1 MRSIEFLRE
10 ANPYQGADAAK
21 FAAMSPEDQAWYTRG
36 GGKPDINDPY
46 IAMRAPNKGKPAAT
60 SSATGVGNPGEEA
73 AAQAAADKA
82 DTVAGATD
90 MSMGQAAAV
99 NAADTAASA
108 TDMSMGQAAAVNAAA
123 STPAAPTPAASPAKP
138 AANKSM
144 SPAIAAYASRM
155 GLLTNNKPNVDAIK
169 KFQTANGLTADG
181 IIGPNTAGA
190 ILSAQKPAS
199 PAANL
204 RGPAPA
210 QDRNQLAKALPA
222 NMTGQAAT
230 PANQYAA
237 PAAAPT
243 GQAGSGS
250 DKIRAEID
258 RFKSKNNMSLQANK
272 EYVARLQAKLDA
284 AAPTGQAAQPSATAT
299 TAAGAASKVNPM
311 PDPNRRT
318 GTVAQRDEWMSKY
331 GKTHNQDGTPK
342 SSNQAAAPAGQAA
355 TPTTSGG
362 RPVAAPAART
372 FEESVDMMRRLSTM
386 LKG

>member
-1 MRSIEFLRE
+1 MRSIEFLKE

-82 DTVAGATD
+82 DAVAG
-90 MSMGQAAAV
+90 
-99 NAADTAASA
+99 A

-237 PAAAPT
+237 PAA
-243 GQAGSGS
+243 
-250 DKIRAEID
+250 
-258 RFKSKNNMSLQANK
+258 
-272 EYVARLQAKLDA
+272 
-284 AAPTGQAAQPSATAT
+284 
-299 TAAGAASKVNPM
+299 SKVNPM

>member
-1 MRSIEFLRE
+1 
-10 ANPYQGADAAK
+10 
-21 FAAMSPEDQAWYTRG
+21 
-36 GGKPDINDPY
+36 
-46 IAMRAPNKGKPAAT
+46 MRAPNKGKPAAT

-82 DTVAGATD
+82 DAVAGATDMSMGQAAAVNAADTAASATD

-237 PAAAPT
+237 PAA
-243 GQAGSGS
+243 
-250 DKIRAEID
+250 
-258 RFKSKNNMSLQANK
+258 
-272 EYVARLQAKLDA
+272 
-284 AAPTGQAAQPSATAT
+284 
-299 TAAGAASKVNPM
+299 SKVNPM

>member
-1 MRSIEFLRE
+1 MRSIEFLKE

-82 DTVAGATD
+82 DAVAGATD

-108 TDMSMGQAAAVNAAA
+108 TDMSMGQAAAVNAADTAA
-123 STPAAPTPAASPAKP
+123 SATDMSMGQAAAVNAAAPTQAAPTQAAPTQAASPAKP
-138 AANKSM
+138 ATNKSM

-190 ILSAQKPAS
+190 ILSAQKPGG

-204 RGPAPA
+204 RGPASA
-210 QDRNQLAKALPA
+210 QERSSYAKAPPA

-230 PANQYAA
+230 PTK
-237 PAAAPT
+237 PAAV
-243 GQAGSGS
+243 QAAQPAVNPASA
-250 DKIRAEID
+250 KIRAEID
-258 RFKSKNNMSLQANK
+258 RFKSKNNMSLQANQ

-284 AAPTGQAAQPSATAT
+284 AAAPAAGQAAQP
-299 TAAGAASKVNPM
+299 
-311 PDPNRRT
+311 
-318 GTVAQRDEWMSKY
+318 
-331 GKTHNQDGTPK
+331 
-342 SSNQAAAPAGQAA
+342 
-355 TPTTSGG
+355 
-362 RPVAAPAART
+362 AAPAAPLKPGLGSSPMRENT
-372 FEESVDMMRRLSTM
+372 FEESVDMMRRMSTM

>member
-1 MRSIEFLRE
+1 
-10 ANPYQGADAAK
+10 
-21 FAAMSPEDQAWYTRG
+21 
-36 GGKPDINDPY
+36 
-46 IAMRAPNKGKPAAT
+46 
-60 SSATGVGNPGEEA
+60 
-73 AAQAAADKA
+73 
-82 DTVAGATD
+82 
-90 MSMGQAAAV
+90 MSMGQAGAV

-108 TDMSMGQAAAVNAAA
+108 TDMSMGQAGAVNAAA
-123 STPAAPTPAASPAKP
+123 STPAAPTPAAPTPAASPAKP

-190 ILSAQKPAS
+190 ILSAQKPGG

-204 RGPAPA
+204 RGPASA
-210 QDRNQLAKALPA
+210 QERSSYAKAPPA

-230 PANQYAA
+230 AA
-237 PAAAPT
+237 PA

-284 AAPTGQAAQPSATAT
+284 AAPAGQAAQPSATAT

-318 GTVAQRDEWMSKY
+318 GTIAQRDEWMSKY

-342 SSNQAAAPAGQAA
+342 SSNQAAAPAGQVA

>member
-82 DTVAGATD
+82 DAVAGATD
-90 MSMGQAAAV
+90 MSMGQAGAV

-123 STPAAPTPAASPAKP
+123 STPAAPTQAASPAKP

-181 IIGPNTAGA
+181 IIGPTTAGA
-190 ILSAQKPAS
+190 ILSAQKPGG

-204 RGPAPA
+204 RGPASA
-210 QDRNQLAKALPA
+210 QERSSYAKAPPA

-230 PANQYAA
+230 PTKPAA
-237 PAAAPT
+237 PANPT
-243 GQAGSGS
+243 NQSVSQRIATQPSV
-250 DKIRAEID
+250 ID
-258 RFKSKNNMSLQANK
+258 QGR
-272 EYVARLQAKLDA
+272 AKLGI
-284 AAPTGQAAQPSATAT
+284 P
-299 TAAGAASKVNPM
+299 AG
-311 PDPNRRT
+311 
-318 GTVAQRDEWMSKY
+318 GT
-331 GKTHNQDGTPK
+331 
-342 SSNQAAAPAGQAA
+342 APAKLQES
-355 TPTTSGG
+355 TSKQSN
-362 RPVAAPAART
+362 
-372 FEESVDMMRRLSTM
+372 FEYSVDQMRRMSTM

>member
-1 MRSIEFLRE
+1 MRSIEFLKE

-82 DTVAGATD
+82 DAVAGATD

-123 STPAAPTPAASPAKP
+123 PTQAAPTQAASPAKP
-138 AANKSM
+138 ATNKSM

-190 ILSAQKPAS
+190 ILSAQKPGG

-204 RGPAPA
+204 RGPASA
-210 QDRNQLAKALPA
+210 QERSSYAKAPPA

-230 PANQYAA
+230 PTK
-237 PAAAPT
+237 PAAV
-243 GQAGSGS
+243 QAAQPAVNPASA
-250 DKIRAEID
+250 KIRAEID
-258 RFKSKNNMSLQANK
+258 RFKSKNNMSLQANQ

-284 AAPTGQAAQPSATAT
+284 AAAPAAGQAAQP
-299 TAAGAASKVNPM
+299 
-311 PDPNRRT
+311 
-318 GTVAQRDEWMSKY
+318 
-331 GKTHNQDGTPK
+331 
-342 SSNQAAAPAGQAA
+342 
-355 TPTTSGG
+355 
-362 RPVAAPAART
+362 AAPAAPLKPGLGSSPMRENT

>member
-1 MRSIEFLRE
+1 MRSIEFLKE

-82 DTVAGATD
+82 DAVAGATD

-237 PAAAPT
+237 PAA
-243 GQAGSGS
+243 
-250 DKIRAEID
+250 
-258 RFKSKNNMSLQANK
+258 
-272 EYVARLQAKLDA
+272 
-284 AAPTGQAAQPSATAT
+284 
-299 TAAGAASKVNPM
+299 SKVNPM

>member
-1 MRSIEFLRE
+1 MRSIEFLKE

-82 DTVAGATD
+82 DAVAGATD

-237 PAAAPT
+237 PAA
-243 GQAGSGS
+243 
-250 DKIRAEID
+250 
-258 RFKSKNNMSLQANK
+258 
-272 EYVARLQAKLDA
+272 
-284 AAPTGQAAQPSATAT
+284 
-299 TAAGAASKVNPM
+299 SKVNPM

-318 GTVAQRDEWMSKY
+318 GTVAQRDE
-331 GKTHNQDGTPK
+331 
-342 SSNQAAAPAGQAA
+342 
-355 TPTTSGG
+355 
-362 RPVAAPAART
+362 
-372 FEESVDMMRRLSTM
+372 
-386 LKG
+386 